1 MKTFNEYID
10 EHVDNFE
17 NLDDNNQIDEKMTWT
32 YVTREGKRQKKWH
45 TDKKNFRIQIDKKT
59 GRPKEVFITP
69 MERVRRKI
77 GQRKAAIK
85 RRAKQKN
92 ISARRHK
99 SFYVRKNAG
108 MRYNTGKSKKD
119 IKKTSRTIDIDRDYL
134 YPNMQ
139 ESRLLLEMPHVEI
152 LSGVFWDFYSEC
164 DDNDGSWI
172 MQLVSLIRDK
182 EMHSYKEGRP
192 DDNNDSP
199 DTGTKDGII
208 KITPGEIDKVLYAIS
223 MDILCM
229 NMIRHA
235 YTKLSDENRKEF
247 DQTMIDGGQSNF
259 LKNIRSKL

>member
-1 MKTFNEYID
+1 MTTFNQY
-10 EHVDNFE
+10 VDSLVNSSE
-17 NLDDNNQIDEKMTWT
+17 NPDDNQLDEKMYWT

-45 TDKKNFRIQIDKKT
+45 TDKKNFRIQLDKKT

-119 IKKTSRTIDIDRDYL
+119 IKHTSHTIDIDRDYL

-139 ESRLLLEMPHVEI
+139 ESKLLLEMPHVEI
-152 LSGVFWDFYSEC
+152 LPDVFWDFYSEC
-164 DDNDGSWI
+164 DNNDGTWI
-172 MQLVSLIRDK
+172 MQLVSLVEDK
-182 EMHSYKEGRP
+182 EMHSYKEGMP
-192 DDNNDSP
+192 NDNNNSP
-199 DTGTKDGII
+199 EAGTKNGVI
-208 KITPGEIDKVLYAIS
+208 KVSPGEIDQVLYAIS
-223 MDILCM
+223 TDILCM
-229 NMIRHA
+229 KMIRYA
-235 YTKLSDENRKEF
+235 YVKLSEEDRAEF
-247 DQTMIDGGQSNF
+247 DAVMNNNGHENF
-259 LKNIRSKL
+259 LKNIQSKL